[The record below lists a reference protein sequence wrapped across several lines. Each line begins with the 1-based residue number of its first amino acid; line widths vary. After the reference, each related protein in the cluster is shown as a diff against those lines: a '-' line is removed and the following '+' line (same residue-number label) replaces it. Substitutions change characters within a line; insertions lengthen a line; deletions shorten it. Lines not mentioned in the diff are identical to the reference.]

1 MGRLAYGVEKGLS
14 QYSNPETLYQSLDS
28 YSTLYPCR
36 TQNPK
41 PTLPLK
47 AVVPNPASTFL
58 KSFGDSPGCAN
69 AGGKGVLGLGFSP
82 ESRQY
87 LGEAS
92 RPWCQYESWC
102 SSSSRSSWSRWC
114 SFTAWGSTTAK
125 SVPKSHCA
133 QYLGSKTLGS
143 GVL

>member
-41 PTLPLK
+41 PTLPRK

-69 AGGKGVLGLGFSP
+69 AGGKGFLGLGFSP

-87 LGEAS
+87 FGRSISAMVPVRVLVLLVVAVVMVAVVLFHCLGIHDGKIGTKKPLCTVFGIQNP
-92 RPWCQYESWC
+92 R
-102 SSSSRSSWSRWC
+102 
-114 SFTAWGSTTAK
+114 
-125 SVPKSHCA
+125 
-133 QYLGSKTLGS
+133 
-143 GVL
+143 